1 MNTLLLT
8 CSCDSL
14 VAKMSANACACS
26 QKAVE
31 QGANWEDVTITG
43 IICCSILIILLV
55 PICKY
60 FGWKKYELKEKKNE
74 DAQRRTWEMED
85 KAREQKSDLL
95 DSRLRILKE
104 MCDTDNY
111 KNADDT
117 QRDKIR
123 ADVEEYIEAVNDVID
138 KLNGNASS
146 QADEEGK

>member
-1 MNTLLLT
+1 MNTLLFT

-14 VAKMSANACACS
+14 IAKMSANACACS

-31 QGANWEDVTITG
+31 QGANWEDVTIAG

-55 PICKY
+55 SICKY

-74 DAQRRTWEMED
+74 DVQRRTWEIED

-104 MCDTDNY
+104 LCDTDNY
-111 KNADDT
+111 KKAEDA

-123 ADVEEYIEAVNDVID
+123 ADVDKYIEAVNDVID
-138 KLNGNASS
+138 KLNGNA
-146 QADEEGK
+146 

>member
-1 MNTLLLT
+1 MNTLLFT

-14 VAKMSANACACS
+14 VAKMSANACAYG

-31 QGANWEDVTITG
+31 QGANWEDVTIAG

-55 PICKY
+55 SICKY

-74 DAQRRTWEMED
+74 DAQRRTWEIED
-85 KAREQKSDLL
+85 KTREQKSDLL

-104 MCDTDNY
+104 LCDTDNY
-111 KNADDT
+111 KKAEDA
-117 QRDKIR
+117 QRTKIK
-123 ADVEEYIEAVNDVID
+123 ADVEKYIEAVNDVID

-146 QADEEGK
+146 HTDEGGK